1 MSSTENFEEEE
12 IGLFDLWEMLREG
25 WRWVLGGVLIGGLGA
40 GALLVVIPPSYQ
52 ASALLEPGKVAG
64 AVIENVSTMVE
75 RLKSPSFLL
84 DVAKDVEDQRWLE
97 LIEDGAGT
105 QVLTAQVPKAS
116 PSMVEVKVRASSPE
130 HAKEIAK
137 DATAKVIKRQDEL
150 SAQAIQK
157 INFDLAV
164 AKEKLVK
171 AEQDLGTLNKTLSVT
186 AMKDERFSQVSLLT
200 TIKLQKESEVFS
212 LRQAVFS
219 MEISLLPPS
228 THPAKVLEAI
238 FVSKKPVSP
247 KKGLLLALGLVGGGL
262 FGVMWVF
269 ASSVWRQAR
278 ERRSLAG
285 SGNA

>member
-12 IGLFDLWEMLREG
+12 ISLFDLWAKLREG
-25 WRWVLGGVLIGGLGA
+25 GRWVLGGVLIGGLGA
-40 GALLVVIPPSYQ
+40 GALLVVIPPTYQ
-52 ASALLEPGKVAG
+52 ASALLQTGKVAG
-64 AVIENVSTMVE
+64 AVIEDVSMMVE
-75 RLKSPSFLL
+75 RLKSPSFLV

-97 LIEDGAGT
+97 LIENGEGAA
-105 QVLTAQVPKAS
+105 VLTAQVPKTS
-116 PSMVEVKVRASSPE
+116 PSMVEVKVRGRSPE
-130 HAKEIAK
+130 YAKKIAE

-171 AEQDLGTLNKTLSVT
+171 AEQDLATLNKTLSAT

-200 TIKLQKESEVFS
+200 TIKLQKESEVFT

-228 THPAKVLEAI
+228 TQPAKVLEAI
-238 FVSKKPVSP
+238 FVSQKPISP
-247 KKGLLLALGLVGGGL
+247 KKGLLLALGLLGGL
-262 FGVMWVF
+262 LFGMMWVF
-269 ASSVWRQAR
+269 ASSAWRQAR
-278 ERRSLAG
+278 ERRLLAE
-285 SGNA
+285 SGKV